1 MDTELLPVWITQSD
15 VRIGG
20 VEVVRGHKRV
30 SLHRLRRISEVVPA
44 TKKAQFCGW
53 TEPTCRIH
61 VQGVMFTV
69 PETRHFNAI
78 ENHSYTADTYCDLM

>member
-53 TEPTCRIH
+53 T
-61 VQGVMFTV
+61 
-69 PETRHFNAI
+69 
-78 ENHSYTADTYCDLM
+78 